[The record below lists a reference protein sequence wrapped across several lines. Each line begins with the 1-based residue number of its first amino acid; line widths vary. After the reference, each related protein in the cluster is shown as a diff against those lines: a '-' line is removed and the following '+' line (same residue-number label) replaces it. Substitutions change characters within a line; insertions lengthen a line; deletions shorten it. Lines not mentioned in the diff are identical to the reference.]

1 MYILCRCFY
10 DAFKLFNQLN
20 LCYASPWNWMIR
32 GFTMMGWFEFAMLY
46 FIKMLSFGTCPDKY
60 TFPYVV
66 KACSGL
72 NGLNLGKWVHV
83 MVKRLDFE
91 TDVFVGSALIKFY
104 AEHGCVDDARLLF
117 DRLPRKDDV
126 LWNVILNGY
135 LKHGVSKGD
144 VVDLFLEMRG
154 GDVRPNSVTY
164 SCILSACGS
173 EGMVLFGGQIHGEV
187 IKNGLEVDPS
197 VTNSLAA
204 MYTKCHCLFDA
215 RELFGSIRDAG
226 LVTWNVMIGGYVQ
239 NGLMPE
245 ALELFQEMISMG
257 VKPDNIT
264 FSSLLPA
271 ISELENVK
279 LGKEIHG
286 YIMRQG
292 VPVDLFL
299 KNALIDMYLKC
310 RNVELACQV
319 FEDSRGVDVVI
330 CSSMISGLVLNGKND
345 AALETFRWMLLKQ
358 MRPNAVTLASLL
370 PACAGLGIVRL
381 GKELHGNI
389 LRKGMEEKCYVGSAI
404 IDMYAK
410 CARLDLA
417 HEFFVR
423 MSEKD
428 SVCWNTMITSFSQNA
443 KPEQAIEIFRLM
455 GVEKANYDAV
465 SISGALCACA
475 NLPAL
480 LYGREIHS
488 FMIRGA
494 LDFDMF
500 TVSALIDMYAKC
512 GNLNVARRAFDMMNH
527 RNEVS
532 WNSMIAAYGSHGQ
545 VKECLSLFN
554 EMESNGFQP
563 DHVTFLAIISACG
576 HTGKVEE
583 GKLYF
588 NYMTQNYRFA
598 ARMEHYAS
606 MIDLL
611 GRAGR
616 LVEAFQLIE
625 SMPFTP
631 DAGIWGTLLGA
642 CCVHGNIEL
651 AEMASNH
658 LFGLDPQNSGYYV
671 LLSNLQATAG
681 KFDKSNTTRNMMKDR
696 SVQKI
701 PGYSWI
707 EVSNAT
713 HMFIAAD
720 ITHPKS
726 DQIYVML
733 EHLLLQLQKEGY
745 SPQSHIQM
753 QHLDLQ
759 YSV

>member
-104 AEHGCVDDARLLF
+104 AEHGCIDDARLLF

-173 EGMVLFGGQIHGEV
+173 EF
-187 IKNGLEVDPS
+187 
-197 VTNSLAA
+197 
-204 MYTKCHCLFDA
+204 
-215 RELFGSIRDAG
+215 
-226 LVTWNVMIGGYVQ
+226 
-239 NGLMPE
+239 
-245 ALELFQEMISMG
+245 
-257 VKPDNIT
+257 
-264 FSSLLPA
+264 
-271 ISELENVK
+271 ENVK

-370 PACAGLGIVRL
+370 PACAGLGILRL

-417 HEFFVR
+417 HEFFMR

-480 LYGREIHS
+480 HYGREIHS
-488 FMIRGA
+488 FMIRLA

-512 GNLNVARRAFDMMNH
+512 GNLNVARMVFDMMNH

-658 LFGLDPQNSGYYV
+658 LFRLDPQNSGYYV

-681 KFDKSNTTRNMMKDR
+681 KFDISNTTRNMMKDR

-707 EVSNAT
+707 EVNNAT
-713 HMFIAAD
+713 HMFTAAD

-745 SPQSHIQM
+745 SPQSHIQV

-759 YSV
+759 YSVCRIDGSF

>member
-1 MYILCRCFY
+1 M
-10 DAFKLFNQLN
+10 
-20 LCYASPWNWMIR
+20 
-32 GFTMMGWFEFAMLY
+32 E
-46 FIKMLSFGTCPDKY
+46 
-60 TFPYVV
+60 
-66 KACSGL
+66 
-72 NGLNLGKWVHV
+72 
-83 MVKRLDFE
+83 
-91 TDVFVGSALIKFY
+91 
-104 AEHGCVDDARLLF
+104 
-117 DRLPRKDDV
+117 
-126 LWNVILNGY
+126 Y

-215 RELFGSIRDAG
+215 RQLFGSIRDAG

-271 ISELENVK
+271 ISEFENVK

-370 PACAGLGIVRL
+370 PACAGLGILRL
-381 GKELHGNI
+381 GK
-389 LRKGMEEKCYVGSAI
+389 RCMETSLEGDGEKCYVGDAI
-404 IDMYAK
+404 IDMYLK
-410 CARLDLA
+410 CARCKKSQLWLLA
-417 HEFFVR
+417 Y
-423 MSEKD
+423 
-428 SVCWNTMITSFSQNA
+428 Q
-443 KPEQAIEIFRLM
+443 
-455 GVEKANYDAV
+455 
-465 SISGALCACA
+465 GALCACA

-480 LYGREIHS
+480 HYGQ
-488 FMIRGA
+488 
-494 LDFDMF
+494 
-500 TVSALIDMYAKC
+500 
-512 GNLNVARRAFDMMNH
+512 
-527 RNEVS
+527 VS
-532 WNSMIAAYGSHGQ
+532 WNNMIAAYGSHGQ

-563 DHVTFLAIISACG
+563 DHVLSCNNI
-576 HTGKVEE
+576 
-583 GKLYF
+583 Y
-588 NYMTQNYRFA
+588 NYRFA

-631 DAGIWGTLLGA
+631 DAGIW
-642 CCVHGNIEL
+642 
-651 AEMASNH
+651 
-658 LFGLDPQNSGYYV
+658 
-671 LLSNLQATAG
+671 ATAG
-681 KFDKSNTTRNMMKDR
+681 KFDISNTTRNMMKDR

-707 EVSNAT
+707 EVNNAT
-713 HMFIAAD
+713 HMFTAAD

-733 EHLLLQLQKEGY
+733 EHLLLQFTEESALITH
-745 SPQSHIQM
+745 SSAA
-753 QHLDLQ
+753 
-759 YSV
+759 S